1 MSGTITFAGI
11 STGIDFQAIVDATV
25 LAEQRRIDLV
35 VAKQAE
41 ETAKLT
47 AIQGFNG
54 LLLGLLTSAHA
65 LSGQD
70 DFQVQTVTSSLES
83 LVTASITGNAALGT
97 HSLKVNQLAQAH
109 QLASQGFANIDTTSI
124 GAGTVSIQVGSGATT
139 VIDVDAGNNT
149 LGGLR
154 DAINNSG
161 ADVTATI
168 INDGSAL
175 NPYRLMLTAN
185 DTGAA
190 NTIGITLNLVGGT
203 APDFANN
210 NIDSVETG
218 PANSTSYTGTASA
231 LGTYTGTQNQTF
243 IVEIMNGGAVGAA
256 TFRFSTDGGQTFND
270 NGGAGFL
277 TSEVGTLLEDGVS
290 IAFSNSG
297 TLTAGDRFN
306 IDVFVPTV
314 QVAQDAAITLGSDA
328 GGGAPITITSQSNTF
343 TEIIPGV
350 TLNLL
355 GADPSTTIRI
365 SVENDTEAVRVA
377 IEGFVKSYNAVI
389 DFMNKQL
396 RYDTMTEEGG
406 LLLGDTLLVTVQ
418 NNLRQI
424 TTGVIA
430 GLPTDMNRLTAIG
443 IKSVPETGKL
453 IIDSSKLQEAL
464 SSNPAGIADLF
475 STSSTS
481 TNPDITFLN
490 STAKTVLSS
499 DGFTVDITAAA
510 TRGTLEGTAIG
521 GFPLTLTTANN
532 QIRLEVDGKES
543 SVLTL
548 PAKTYAT
555 GDELATE
562 IQAQLN
568 ADSELTGRG
577 ITVEF
582 TGGRLVFTSSSFGS
596 SSSVKLGA
604 APENS
609 AFGILGL
616 IGAAVVAGQ
625 DVAGTINGESAT
637 GSGQILTGDAGN
649 ATTDGLALLV
659 TLRPSEVNPG
669 GPEAVVTLIDGIAA
683 RVSDRLKALTD
694 SSFGRLAN
702 RTNTLT
708 RQIDDLDAEIE
719 RMEELL
725 EEKRL
730 SLLDKFARL
739 EASLALLNSQG
750 DFLVQQLANL
760 PRIDTFTRR
769 NKN

>member
-25 LAEQRRIDLV
+25 LAERRRINLV

-154 DAINNSG
+154 DAINNSE

-175 NPYRLMLTAN
+175 NPYRLLLTAN

-306 IDVFVPTV
+306 IDVFIPTV

-328 GGGAPITITSQSNTF
+328 GGGAPITITSESNTF

-424 TTGVIA
+424 TTGMIA
-430 GLPTDMNRLTAIG
+430 GLPIDMNRLTAIG

-453 IIDSSKLQEAL
+453 IIDSSRLQEAL

-499 DGFTVDITAAA
+499 NGFTVDITAAA
-510 TRGTLEGTAIG
+510 TRGTLEGTVIG

-659 TLRPSEVNPG
+659 ALRPSEVNPG

-694 SSFGRLAN
+694 SSVGRLAN

-708 RQIDDLDAEIE
+708 RQIDDLDAEIQ
-719 RMEELL
+719 RMGELL

>member
-1 MSGTITFAGI
+1 I

-35 VAKQAE
+35 VAKQAG

-97 HSLKVNQLAQAH
+97 HSLRISQLAQAH

-154 DAINNSG
+154 DAINNSE

-175 NPYRLMLTAN
+175 NPYRLLLIAN

-190 NTIGITLNLVGGT
+190 NTIDITLNLAGGT

-231 LGTYTGTQNQTF
+231 LGTYTGTQNQAF

-306 IDVFVPTV
+306 IDVFIPTV
-314 QVAQDAAITLGSDA
+314 QVAQDAAITLGSDS
-328 GGGAPITITSQSNTF
+328 GGGAPITITSESNTI

-377 IEGFVKSYNAVI
+377 IEGFVESYNAVI

-418 NNLRQI
+418 NDLRQI

-430 GLPTDMNRLTAIG
+430 GLPMDMNRLTAIG

-481 TNPDITFLN
+481 TNPDIMFLN

-568 ADSELTGRG
+568 ADSELAGRG

-604 APENS
+604 EPENS
-609 AFGILGL
+609 AFAILGL

-649 ATTDGLALLV
+649 ATTDGLALFV
-659 TLRPSEVNPG
+659 TLRPSEVNPA

-694 SSFGRLAN
+694 SSVGRLAN

-708 RQIDDLDAEIE
+708 RQIDDLDADIQ
-719 RMEELL
+719 RMGELL
-725 EEKRL
+725 EEKRH
-730 SLLDKFARL
+730 SLLDQFARL

-769 NKN
+769 SKD

>member
-47 AIQGFNG
+47 AIQSFNG

-97 HSLKVNQLAQAH
+97 HSLKINQLAQAH

-154 DAINNSG
+154 DAINNSE

-175 NPYRLMLTAN
+175 NPYRLLLIAN

-190 NTIGITLNLVGGT
+190 NTIGITLNLAGGT

-210 NIDSVETG
+210 SIDSVETG

-306 IDVFVPTV
+306 IDVFIPTV

-328 GGGAPITITSQSNTF
+328 GGGAPITITSESNTI

-365 SVENDTEAVRVA
+365 SVENDTEAVRLA
-377 IEGFVKSYNAVI
+377 IEGFVESYNAVI

-418 NNLRQI
+418 NDLRQI

-430 GLPTDMNRLTAIG
+430 GLPMDMNRLTAIG

-481 TNPDITFLN
+481 TNPDIMFLN
-490 STAKTVLSS
+490 STAKTVASS

-568 ADSELTGRG
+568 ADSELAGRG

-604 APENS
+604 EPENS
-609 AFGILGL
+609 AFAILGL

-649 ATTDGLALLV
+649 ATTDGLALFV
-659 TLRPSEVNPG
+659 TLRPSEVNPA

-694 SSFGRLAN
+694 SSVGRLAN

-708 RQIDDLDAEIE
+708 RQIDDLDADIQ
-719 RMEELL
+719 RMGELL
-725 EEKRL
+725 EEKRR
-730 SLLDKFARL
+730 SLLDQFARL

-769 NKN
+769 SKD